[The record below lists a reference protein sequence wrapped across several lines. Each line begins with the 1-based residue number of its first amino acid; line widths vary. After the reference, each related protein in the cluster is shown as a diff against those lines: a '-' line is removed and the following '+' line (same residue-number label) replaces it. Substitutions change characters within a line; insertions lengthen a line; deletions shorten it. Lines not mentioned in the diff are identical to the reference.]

1 MPNHS
6 GGFGE
11 GMRKTDMDQLAGV
24 VGRAIARQRIAAELT
39 QEQVAERLGIGNEAV
54 SRMERGVVM
63 PTIGRLAELADIFQ
77 CETAD
82 LLTEASNRASDQTH
96 HLVRLLSKVSAND
109 RAMLVEMVEKLA
121 IRLGSRRTDTGC
133 H

>member
-1 MPNHS
+1 M
-6 GGFGE
+6 G
-11 GMRKTDMDQLAGV
+11 KTDMDQLGGV
-24 VGRAIARQRIAAELT
+24 VGRAIARQRIAADLT

-82 LLTEASNRASDQTH
+82 LLTEASNRASDQAH
-96 HLVRLLSKVSAND
+96 HLARLLSKVSAND
-109 RAMLVEMVEKLA
+109 RALLVDMIEKLA
-121 IRLGSRRTDTGC
+121 LRLSTRRADAGR

>member
-1 MPNHS
+1 
-6 GGFGE
+6 
-11 GMRKTDMDQLAGV
+11 MRKTDLDQLAGV
-24 VGRAIARQRIAAELT
+24 VGRAIARQRVAAELT

-82 LLTEASNRASDQTH
+82 LLIEASNRASDQAH
-96 HLVRLLSKVSAND
+96 HLTRLLSRVSSGD
-109 RAMLVEMVEKLA
+109 RARWVEMVEKLA
-121 IRLGSRRTDTGC
+121 ARLGSRRADAGR